1 MAYTPELSKRD
12 SGVLRR
18 FAWGMGKPMTKAT
31 VELLEF
37 LPHIIDKKKVCGN
50 CRDKSF
56 CKQCVFFGRKKP
68 ITKLLKNVLSEK
80 TNV

>member
-12 SGVLRR
+12 SGILRR

-31 VELLEF
+31 IELLEY
-37 LPHIIDKKKVCGN
+37 LPHIVDKKAVCGK

-56 CKQCVFFGRKKP
+56 CKQCVFFGRKKKVGEK
-68 ITKLLKNVLSEK
+68 IKFLLQNGQ
-80 TNV
+80 